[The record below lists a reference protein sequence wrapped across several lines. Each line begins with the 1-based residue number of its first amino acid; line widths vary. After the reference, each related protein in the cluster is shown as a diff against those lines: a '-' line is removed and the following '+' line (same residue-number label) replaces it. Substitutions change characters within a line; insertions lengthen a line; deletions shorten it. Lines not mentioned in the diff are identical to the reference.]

1 MSRVLVPLADGFEE
15 IEAIAVIDVLRR
27 GGVEVVTASLL
38 EQSAKGANNVVV
50 TADTL
55 LEDVKESDFDMI
67 VLPGGNE
74 GHKNLAKSAKLLD
87 MLRAHEKAGKT
98 LAAICAAPYVLKTAG
113 VLKGEY
119 TCYPSMEH
127 AIGMGGGL
135 SYTAD
140 KKVVANSENIITSQ
154 GPATAIDF
162 ALFILEKLEG
172 KVKAA
177 SIRQAV
183 LTYSPPRISPLKRT

>member
-15 IEAIAVIDVLRR
+15 IEAVTIIDVLRR
-27 GGVEVVTASLL
+27 GGVEVVTAALAR
-38 EQSAKGANNVVV
+38 QSVKGANNIVV

-55 LEDVKESDFDMI
+55 LEEADESDFDMI

-74 GHKNLAKSAKLLD
+74 GHKNLATCTRLLE
-87 MLRAHEKAGKT
+87 MLQAHEKTGKT

-119 TCYPSMEH
+119 TCYPSMEY
-127 AIGMGGGL
+127 AIGTKG
-135 SYTAD
+135 YTVD
-140 KKVVANSENIITSQ
+140 KKTVINGENIITSQ

-162 ALFILEKLEG
+162 ALAVLEKLEG
-172 KVKAA
+172 KIKAA
-177 SIRQAV
+177 SIRQAI
-183 LTYSPPRISPLKRT
+183 LA